1 MRLRQIEIFRAVMQ
15 AGSVSAAARALG
27 VSQPVVSRVLAH
39 TELSLGLKL
48 FERAKGRLLATAE
61 ARLLY
66 RQVERA
72 WGEVERIAS
81 LAENLRRGHDGQ
93 LRIALTPSL
102 ASGLLPDILSRLQ
115 ASGVAS
121 GYELWASHSAEIE
134 AHLVDFTVDLGLA
147 IEPPAHVALHIATI
161 AEGAMVLALPRT
173 WLAEVVRVD
182 SPQWLAQRPY
192 IGLAERTP
200 LGERLARLE
209 QLGGWQPLRTYSVQ
223 TYALAGTL
231 VEQGLGYALVDG
243 YTAAGLDE
251 RRVALMA
258 IRPGIGFRLC
268 LMANAAAPRSIL
280 QDRFETCLC
289 EVEAARATQLAVR
302 LSGRVMQFGA
312 GEMR

>member
-48 FERAKGRLLATAE
+48 FERGKGRLLATTE

-72 WGEVERIAS
+72 WDEVERIAS

-102 ASGLLPDILSRLQ
+102 ATSLLPDILSRLQ
-115 ASGVAS
+115 ATGVGS
-121 GYELWASHSAEIE
+121 TCELWASHSAEIE
-134 AHLVDFTVDLGLA
+134 AHLVAFTVDVGLA
-147 IEPPAHVALHIATI
+147 IEPPAHVALRIATI
-161 AEGAMVLALPRT
+161 AEGAMVLALPRA
-173 WLAEVVRVD
+173 WLAEVVHVEL
-182 SPQWLAQRPY
+182 PEWLVGRPY

-209 QLGGWQPLRTYSVQ
+209 QVGGWQPMRTYSVQ

-243 YTAAGLDE
+243 YTAAGLDA
-251 RRVALMA
+251 RRVALMDIQPA
-258 IRPGIGFRLC
+258 IRFRLC
-268 LMANAAAPRSIL
+268 LMANAVAPRSIL
-280 QDRFETCLC
+280 QDRFEACLR
-289 EVEAARATQLAVR
+289 EVEVARAAQLAAR
-302 LSGRVMQFGA
+302 LSGRAMRFGGDA
-312 GEMR
+312 EV